1 MEGFL
6 LTFPLSGEFRLKLN
20 ERVMSRDESCDKSET
35 VLQAV
40 AMEEEMEPKG
50 DRTSVWS
57 ALAAVGIGIAGSWC

>member
-1 MEGFL
+1 M
-6 LTFPLSGEFRLKLN
+6 
-20 ERVMSRDESCDKSET
+20 DDSCEKFKAA
-35 VLQAV
+35 LQPV